1 MNITLGD
8 AISGV
13 TVYVWRYAH
22 TNAWGAIVDVPGL
35 RVLDTTSMESI
46 RGTDLRDVLDAV
58 GRHIESI
65 DLTEASRT
73 AITSLLRDEALTPEL
88 ELF

>member
-35 RVLDTTSMESI
+35 RVLSDPAWGQSNFQS
-46 RGTDLRDVLDAV
+46 
-58 GRHIESI
+58 
-65 DLTEASRT
+65 
-73 AITSLLRDEALTPEL
+73 
-88 ELF
+88 FC